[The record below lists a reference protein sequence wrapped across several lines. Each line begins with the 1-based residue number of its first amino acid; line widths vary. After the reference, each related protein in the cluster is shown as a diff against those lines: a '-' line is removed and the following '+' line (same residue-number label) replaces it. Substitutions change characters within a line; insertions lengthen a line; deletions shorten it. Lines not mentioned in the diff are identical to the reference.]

1 MPIAVRRAVL
11 AILAAGVAGS
21 AAVGLIAVSIGRF
34 GETDVR
40 LIATLIAIFLCAS
53 AALASLALLERGQIR
68 PVALLVLLAAPLELV
83 AMAVPIWTFEGDGE
97 GGNSIK
103 WLATGFVWVVA
114 GIFVTAL
121 RLLVVDPRVLRAMLP
136 LVGAFAAGHA
146 AAVTV
151 VAWGEPWSEDT
162 EDALA
167 RTIAALAILMV
178 AAFLMTPIVERLLR
192 MQGPARAQ
200 LA

>member
-1 MPIAVRRAVL
+1 MPIAVHRVLL

-21 AAVGLIAVSIGRF
+21 AAIGLIAVANGRF

-53 AALASLALLERGQIR
+53 AGLASLALLERGQIR
-68 PVALLVLLAAPLELV
+68 PVALLVLLAAPLELI
-83 AMAVPIWTFEGDGE
+83 AMAAPIWTFEGDGE
-97 GGNSIK
+97 GNSLR

-121 RLLVVDPRVLRAMLP
+121 RLLVADQRVLRVMLP
-136 LVGAFAAGHA
+136 LVGAFAFGHA
-146 AAVTV
+146 VAVTV
-151 VAWGEPWSEDT
+151 VAWGEPWSEDS

-178 AAFLMTPIVERLLR
+178 AAFLITPIVERLIR
-192 MQGPARAQ
+192 TRGPAQAR

>member
-1 MPIAVRRAVL
+1 MPITAVRALLAV
-11 AILAAGVAGS
+11 LAAGVAGS
-21 AAVGLIAVSIGRF
+21 AAVGVVAVARGRF

-68 PVALLVLLAAPLELV
+68 PVALVVLLAALFELV
-83 AMAVPIWTFEGDGE
+83 AMAVPIWTLEGDGE
-97 GGNSIK
+97 ESGLK

-121 RLLVVDPRVLRAMLP
+121 RLLVAEPRVVRLMLP
-136 LVGAFAAGHA
+136 LVGVFAAGHA
-146 AAVTV
+146 AAVTL
-151 VAWGEPWSEDT
+151 VAWGEPWSERN
-162 EDALA
+162 EDRLA

-178 AAFLMTPIVERLLR
+178 AAFLLTPIVERLLR
-192 MQGPARAQ
+192 TERPAVA
-200 LA
+200 